1 MKYVKVTDGAVT
13 RFFDLDHPVSRKN
26 YKELIN
32 NNTGYSVVVDEAG
45 HPKEFTE
52 SSVKETLDKARE
64 ASGKKQTKNVIAP
77 NRSVADE
84 E

>member
-13 RFFDLDHPVSRKN
+13 RFFDLDNPVSRRN

-32 NNTGYSVVVDEAG
+32 NNTGYSVVVDNTG

-52 SSVKETLDKARE
+52 TTVKETLDKARE
-64 ASGKKQTKNVIAP
+64 ASNKKRTKNVIAP

>member
-13 RFFDLDHPVSRKN
+13 RFFDLDNPVSRRN

-32 NNTGYSVVVDEAG
+32 NNTGYSVVVDDTG

-52 SSVKETLDKARE
+52 TKVKETLDKARE
-64 ASGKKQTKNVIAP
+64 ASGKKRTKNVIAP
-77 NRSVADE
+77 NRSTADE

>member
-13 RFFDLDHPVSRKN
+13 RFFDLDNPVSRRN

-32 NNTGYSVVVDEAG
+32 NNTGYSVVVDDTG

-52 SSVKETLDKARE
+52 TKVKETLDKARE
-64 ASGKKQTKNVIAP
+64 ASNKKRTKNVIAP

>member
-1 MKYVKVTDGAVT
+1 MKYVKVTNGAGI
-13 RFFDLDHPVSRKN
+13 RFFNLDDPISRRN

-32 NNTGYSVVVDEAG
+32 NNTGYSVVVDNTG

-52 SSVKETLDKARE
+52 GFVKETFDKARE

>member
-13 RFFDLDHPVSRKN
+13 RFFDLDNPVSRRN

-32 NNTGYSVVVDEAG
+32 NNTGYSVVVDNTG

-52 SSVKETLDKARE
+52 TAVKETLDKARE
-64 ASGKKQTKNVIAP
+64 ASNKKRTKNVIAP

>member
-1 MKYVKVTDGAVT
+1 MKYVKVTDGAGI
-13 RFFDLDHPVSRKN
+13 RFFNLDDPISRRSYN
-26 YKELIN
+26 ELIN
-32 NNTGYSVVVDEAG
+32 NNTGYSVVVDDAG

-52 SSVKETLDKARE
+52 NSVKETLDKARE
-64 ASGKKQTKNVIAP
+64 ASGKKQTKNVITP

>member
-13 RFFDLDHPVSRKN
+13 RFFDLDNPVSRRN

-32 NNTGYSVVVDEAG
+32 NNTGYSVVVDNTG

-52 SSVKETLDKARE
+52 TAVKETLDKARE
-64 ASGKKQTKNVIAP
+64 ASKKKQTKTVIAP

>member
-1 MKYVKVTDGAVT
+1 MKYVKATNGAGI
-13 RFFDLDHPVSRKN
+13 RFFDLDDPVSRTTFN
-26 YKELIN
+26 ELIN
-32 NNTGYSVVVDEAG
+32 NNTGYSVVVDDAG

-52 SSVKETLDKARE
+52 TTVKETLDKARE